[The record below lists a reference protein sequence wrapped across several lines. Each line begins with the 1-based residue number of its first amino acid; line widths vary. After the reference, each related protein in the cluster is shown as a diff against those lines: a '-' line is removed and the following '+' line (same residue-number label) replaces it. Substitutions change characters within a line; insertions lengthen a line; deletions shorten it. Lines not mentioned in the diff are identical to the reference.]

1 MKYEPCK
8 CFWTCVHT
16 AFFFWAPAFFNCSK
30 CGAILWKKRCSVL
43 SFFLL
48 RKMLV
53 TSTSLFFFF
62 LALTITLTFI
72 FLSPIDHPMHPHPP
86 CSDALM
92 SNKTQIDSK
101 PPRGGVDQDVVV
113 IETRIT
119 CSMFPLTL
127 HLSASEHAAIDG
139 TWTPIPIDLSGWN
152 QYILSAHARPTWA
165 SRHRWRCL
173 QGRQKHGRSKTDL
186 WPIQLICWRS

>member
-1 MKYEPCK
+1 
-8 CFWTCVHT
+8 
-16 AFFFWAPAFFNCSK
+16 
-30 CGAILWKKRCSVL
+30 
-43 SFFLL
+43 
-48 RKMLV
+48 
-53 TSTSLFFFF
+53 
-62 LALTITLTFI
+62 
-72 FLSPIDHPMHPHPP
+72 MHPHPP

-119 CSMFPLTL
+119 CSVFPLTL

-152 QYILSAHARPTWA
+152 QYILSAHARP
-165 SRHRWRCL
+165 SGRHAIGDDACRGGRNMAGAKQICGRYNLSVGGLKGLKVVERLMAERL
-173 QGRQKHGRSKTDL
+173 QTTS
-186 WPIQLICWRS
+186 C